1 MIAQAIPYMI
11 EVRPAPRATGVRP
24 PLHIVVIRDK
34 PCPKAF
40 ASPTLIRVND
50 PPKLTEVSDLLYRV
64 RVAEKLASGAIF
76 ESQAAEQAL
85 ILEQNRL
92 RSVARHS
99 PETIAVG
106 SFARTRHEATFAGE
120 RSRISRRRRVSVRLR
135 RVSLRHVPKR
145 SRHGHALIR

>member
-11 EVRPAPRATGVRP
+11 EVRPAPRATGIRP

-85 ILEQNRL
+85 IVEQNRL
-92 RSVARHS
+92 RSVA
-99 PETIAVG
+99 ILYG
-106 SFARTRHEATFAGE
+106 
-120 RSRISRRRRVSVRLR
+120 
-135 RVSLRHVPKR
+135 
-145 SRHGHALIR
+145 ALIALAFLCVAIVACRRTSQPRDDRGRFVRKDTP